1 MMKKLVKCLKGHKV
15 LVFLDFEGTQ
25 FSHEMIAIGAI
36 TVTIDPKTGR
46 IKKKKAPFRIY
57 VKAKNKIGNYVVDLT
72 GITENMLKEK
82 GVSFDTAMKALKKYV
97 GLYFKKA
104 TFITFGNH
112 DIRILNQSIAYNIVY
127 PKDIC
132 SQIQKNYF
140 DFSAFISDMIRDEKG
155 NPLSLVHYCELFKVP
170 EAGKAHDPE
179 VDAVNLANLYDAF
192 IANTNL
198 VAEEYKKHLKNYS
211 SHYPEPIAEAIS
223 KLAAGENYSAKQFDE
238 AIKKYLS

>member
-1 MMKKLVKCLKGHKV
+1 MKKLVKCLKGHKV

-36 TVTIDPKTGR
+36 AVTIDPKTGR
-46 IKKKKAPFRIY
+46 IKKRKNPYRIY

-82 GVSFDTAMKALKKYV
+82 GVSFDTAMKSLKKYV

-112 DIRILNQSIAYNIVY
+112 DIRILNQSIAYNIIY

-140 DFSAFISDMIRDEKG
+140 DFSAFISDFIRDEKG

-179 VDAVNLANLYDAF
+179 VDAVNLANLYDSF
-192 IANTNL
+192 IAKTSL
-198 VAEEYKKHLKNYS
+198 VAEEYKKHLKNHS

-223 KLAAGENYSAKQFDE
+223 KLASGKDVTAKEFDE
-238 AIKKYLS
+238 AIKRYLS